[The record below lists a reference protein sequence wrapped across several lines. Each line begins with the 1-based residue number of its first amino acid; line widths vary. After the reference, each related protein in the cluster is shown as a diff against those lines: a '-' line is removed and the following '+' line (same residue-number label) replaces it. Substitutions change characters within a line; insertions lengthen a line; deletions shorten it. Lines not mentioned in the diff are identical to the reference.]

1 MIISQTP
8 LRISFVGGG
17 TDLKDYWEKEEGKV
31 LSAAIDKYVYVIIKH
46 RFDDMIYI
54 NYSEK
59 VITDD
64 VYKIPHELIR
74 EAMIKTGVDRG
85 VEIVTLADIPS
96 EGSGLGSSSSIT
108 VGLLNALYAY
118 IGEQVTA
125 ERLAQ
130 EACEIEIDFLK
141 KPIGKQD
148 QYIAAYGGLK
158 EITFCKDGTVDINQI
173 NISDDKKLYFGS
185 NMLLF
190 YTNITRKSE
199 TILTQQKKDIPK
211 KLDIL
216 GKLKSHV
223 PVVKN
228 ILENGL
234 PLNDFGYILNDAWMK
249 KCELNDKITTDMIDD
264 MYKRA
269 ISAGALGGKISGAGG
284 GGFLLLY
291 VPREMQNFV
300 REELS
305 EFREFPFM
313 LEPDGSK
320 IIFNVKR
327 DYWK

>member
-17 TDLKDYWEKEEGKV
+17 TDLKEYWEAEEGKV
-31 LSAAIDKYVYVIIKH
+31 LSSAIDKYVYVIIKR

-64 VYKIPHELIR
+64 VYKIPHDLVR
-74 EAMIKTGVDRG
+74 ETMIKTGVDQG
-85 VEIVTLADIPS
+85 VEITMLADIPS

-118 IGEQVTA
+118 QGEQVTA

-148 QYIAAYGGLK
+148 QYIAAYGGLR
-158 EITFCKDGTVDINQI
+158 EITFCKDGTVDINKI
-173 NISDDKKLYFGS
+173 NISNGKKLSFGS

-211 KLDIL
+211 KLGIL
-216 GKLKSHV
+216 GKIKSHV
-223 PVVKN
+223 PEVKN

-234 PLNDFGYILNDAWMK
+234 PLDKLGYILNNAWRE
-249 KCELNDKITTDMIDD
+249 KCELNSNVTTDMIDN
-264 MYKRA
+264 MYRKA

-284 GGFLLLY
+284 GGFLLLF
-291 VPREMQNFV
+291 VPREKQNSV
-300 REELS
+300 REKLS
-305 EFREFPFM
+305 DYREFPFM

-320 IIFNVKR
+320 IIFNIKR
-327 DYWK
+327 EYWK